1 MQINKD
7 NSIQYFCFIKMCQTL
22 KKRRQR
28 SVERLGFSFFGS
40 DKHCFM
46 KNLVGAS
53 REKKTTTISVVL
65 TIFAHTKIRQNSP
78 G

>member
-1 MQINKD
+1 
-7 NSIQYFCFIKMCQTL
+7 MCQTL

-28 SVERLGFSFFGS
+28 TVERLGFSFFGS

-53 REKKTTTISVVL
+53 REKNNDNFCCADDFCTHKNQAELTRIERFISYCSTTI
-65 TIFAHTKIRQNSP
+65 
-78 G
+78 